1 MAVVKISQKEILQD
15 IRSGM
20 DETAIQKK
28 YNLSA
33 KGVKSLY
40 EKLIEAGL
48 FGHKVDTVLRRLNIV
63 NVLADIRGGM
73 SRSEL
78 MKKYDLSAEMLK
90 RVGKKLLEARGSR
103 SVDDDPET
111 IIEEPADFI
120 TTSEFVRH
128 EVDLE
133 IPVYDAARPEVQ
145 GTVRDI
151 SEEGVSIAG
160 LEANVGDAKTLVILA
175 DEFGQFAAFEFEG
188 YCRWCFT
195 DPDEGTSLTGFAIT
209 RISDEDL
216 GELRKLV
223 RIITTGG

>member
-1 MAVVKISQKEILQD
+1 
-15 IRSGM
+15 M

-28 YNLSA
+28 YNLSN
-33 KGVKSLY
+33 KGLESLY
-40 EKLIEAGL
+40 GKLIEAGL
-48 FGHKVDTVLRRLNIV
+48 FGGNVDTVLRRLNIV
-63 NVLADIRGGM
+63 QILSDIRAGM
-73 SRSEL
+73 GRSDL
-78 MKKYDLSAEMLK
+78 MKKYDLSAEMLQ
-90 RVGKKLLEARGSR
+90 RVGKKLLEARGNR

-133 IPVYDAARPEVQ
+133 IPIYDATRPEVQ

-160 LEANVGDAKTLVILA
+160 LEANVGEVKTLVILT
-175 DEFGQFAAFEFEG
+175 DEFSQFAAFEFEG

-195 DPDEGTSLTGFAIT
+195 DPAEGTSLTGFAIT
-209 RISDEDL
+209 KISAEDL
-216 GELRKLV
+216 LELRKLV
-223 RIITTGG
+223 RIITTAG